1 MGKKIIAFGVVFLL
15 SFVLI
20 SISNGTNGEYIGT
33 ETQITDSVEDQI
45 YPAIYGDRIVWSG
58 LYGGTRDIFVYNLST
73 NIEMRITRD
82 IAGDFYPT
90 IFGDIIVWYKI
101 DGANSNIYMYN
112 ISNNTE
118 IQITN
123 DPADQRNPA
132 IYGDRIVW
140 DDWRNGNSDI
150 YMYNISTNTET
161 QITNPT
167 GQYHP
172 AILSCHRIWLDG
184 IGQSDLW

>member
-45 YPAIYGDRIVWSG
+45 YPTIYGDRIVWSG

-82 IAGDFYPT
+82 IAGDYYPT

-101 DGANSNIYMYN
+101 NGANSNIYMYN

-132 IYGDRIVW
+132 ISPQWVSCVW
-140 DDWRNGNSDI
+140 GAVMTSPLAWASLP
-150 YMYNISTNTET
+150 ISLLAAKPWEMIIAT
-161 QITNPT
+161 
-167 GQYHP
+167 
-172 AILSCHRIWLDG
+172 
-184 IGQSDLW
+184 